1 MKLKIAL
8 AATLFP
14 MLAFA
19 GLRTFVYDDSQAVVT
34 KAVVT
39 NNPADGGV
47 LVTCFAV
54 LSRTDGGATIQL
66 YLEKNG
72 STPNNAITGC
82 LSDFRDGGGVL
93 Y

>member
-1 MKLKIAL
+1 MKKLTV
-8 AATLFP
+8 AAILFP

-47 LVTCFAV
+47 LVTCFANLNRV
-54 LSRTDGGATIQL
+54 DGGARIEL
-66 YLEKNG
+66 ILERNG

-82 LSDFRDGGGVL
+82 LNDFRDGGGAL
-93 Y
+93 H